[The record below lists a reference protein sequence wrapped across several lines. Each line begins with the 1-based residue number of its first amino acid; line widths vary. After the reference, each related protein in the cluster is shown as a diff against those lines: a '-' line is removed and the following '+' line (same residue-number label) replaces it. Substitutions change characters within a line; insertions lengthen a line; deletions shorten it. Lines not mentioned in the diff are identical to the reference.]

1 MARKNKV
8 GFAFSGFEEICE
20 KLDGIGGNLKQ
31 TTETALV
38 KSKAVVTVNLVKAT
52 QKSNYPAQGKYSSGD
67 LRHSIHTGKTVEWN
81 GTVGEIHVGFDFA
94 KSGLTSIMI
103 MYGTPRMNKVQSIYD
118 AVYGNKT
125 KKQVRK
131 VQEEIFTDAIK
142 KKMEG

>member
-1 MARKNKV
+1 MAKKNRV
-8 GFAFSGFEEICE
+8 SLDFSGFDEICS

-52 QKSNYPAQGKYSSGD
+52 KKANYPAQGKYSSGD
-67 LRHSIHTGKTVEWN
+67 LRHSIDTDKQVNWS

>member
-1 MARKNKV
+1 MAKKNRV
-8 GFAFSGFEEICE
+8 GIMFIGFADLTTKLE
-20 KLDGIGGNLKQ
+20 KIGGNLKQ

-52 QKSNYPAQGKYSSGD
+52 KKANYPVQGKYSSGD
-67 LRHSIHTGKTVEWN
+67 LRHSIDTDKQVNWS

>member
-1 MARKNKV
+1 M
-8 GFAFSGFEEICE
+8 
-20 KLDGIGGNLKQ
+20 
-31 TTETALV
+31 
-38 KSKAVVTVNLVKAT
+38 
-52 QKSNYPAQGKYSSGD
+52 
-67 LRHSIHTGKTVEWN
+67 
-81 GTVGEIHVGFDFA
+81 GEIHVGFDFA
-94 KSGLTSIMI
+94 KSGLTSVMI